1 MSGSQR
7 RIPFRPTLSQIAVV
21 TERLPVSKPAGA
33 RDIKRCPHMTMYD
46 DYGHMPLNQVSK
58 ASFKAHALEIFRRVQ
73 ETGEAVL
80 ITDRGRP
87 VLRLEPYY
95 GEDDAVLAS
104 LRDSVIQY
112 RNPTQP
118 VGEDAWEAVG

>member
-1 MSGSQR
+1 MR
-7 RIPFRPTLSQIAVV
+7 WHHV
-21 TERLPVSKPAGA
+21 TR
-33 RDIKRCPHMTMYD
+33 YD
-46 DYGHMPLNQVSK
+46 DYGHMLGQVSK
-58 ASFKAHALEIFRRVQ
+58 ANFKARALEIFRRVQ

-104 LRDSVIQY
+104 LRGSLIRY
-112 RNPTQP
+112 RKPTEP
-118 VGEDAWEAVG
+118 VGEDGWEALG